1 MSLQQYT
8 RNGGTIAVVMGAGF
22 DAPTD
27 WSLHPKVHW
36 IAANSL
42 EPKDVPG
49 KIPTNTG
56 VMIITDN
63 IEPGILED
71 IHQERQHRHLPYVTR
86 PDGPAV
92 GLLLADIFPH
102 RSKPLA
108 SDPLVEEPTPEN
120 EDPMAKK
127 HTASQGALKEF
138 LKEHANLSG
147 SLSVSAEARRLMALA
162 HKKKIPTTVAS
173 ITQSLYN
180 MKRVKSL
187 GTRPASAN
195 PQHVEDIGSLIVAID
210 AAMAQL
216 GAIKAQAERMDEL
229 MGELRK
235 ENENLNARFEM
246 AHDMFKKISQGE

>member
-27 WSLHPKVHW
+27 WSLHPKIHW

-63 IEPGILED
+63 IEPGILEG

-92 GLLLADIFPH
+92 GLLLADIFP

-108 SDPLVEEPTPEN
+108 SDPLAEPPN
-120 EDPMAKK
+120 NDEDPMAKK
-127 HTASQGALKEF
+127 HTANPGALKDF

-162 HKKKIPTTVAS
+162 TKKKIPTTVAS
-173 ITQSLYN
+173 ISQSLYM
-180 MKRVKSL
+180 MKRAKSL

-216 GAIKAQAERMDEL
+216 GAIKAQAERMDEM

-246 AHDMFKKISQGE
+246 AHEMFKKISQGE